1 VFDPELLATFLAVAE
16 TGSFTRAAERLGLS
30 QPTVSQHVQRLE
42 KATGRMLIDR
52 DTRQLR
58 LTDNG
63 DAMAGFARS
72 ILAAHAA
79 ADSYF
84 SGTAMRGRLRFGV
97 ADDLAITQLPS
108 ILRDFRQ
115 AYPQINLVLTVNT
128 STPLYRRLKAGQLDL
143 IFIKQSLNPALGQG
157 ETGHEEGDPVST
169 DELVWMGLDK
179 VELAPDDPVP
189 LIAYQDPSVSR
200 QMAIDA
206 LEAAGRVW
214 RITCN
219 TREVNGVLA
228 AVRAGLGVA
237 PFPRTLI
244 PADLVKVTNRHHL
257 PELGRVQF
265 SLLANPRAAAEP
277 VAALTRAIKGRNLH

>member
-1 VFDPELLATFLAVAE
+1 MFDPDLLATFLAVAD
-16 TGSFTRAAERLGLS
+16 TGSFTKAADRLGLS

-42 KATGRMLIDR
+42 KAAGRMLVDR
-52 DTRQLR
+52 DTRQVR

-63 DAMAGFARS
+63 DAMAGFART

-84 SGTAMRGRLRFGV
+84 SGTAMRGRLRFGA
-97 ADDLAITQLPS
+97 ADDLSITQLPS
-108 ILRDFRQ
+108 ILRDFRR
-115 AYPQINLVLTVNT
+115 AYPQINLELTV
-128 STPLYRRLKAGQLDL
+128 SQSGPLYRRLKAGLLDL
-143 IFIKQSLNPALGQG
+143 IFIKQLLGSG
-157 ETGHEEGDPVST
+157 EGDLVST
-169 DELVWMGLDK
+169 DDLVWMGLDK
-179 VELAPDDPVP
+179 TELGADDPVP
-189 LIAYQDPSVSR
+189 LIAYHDPSISR

-206 LEAAGRVW
+206 LEGAGRVW

-244 PADLVKVTNRHHL
+244 PSDLVKVTNRLGL
-257 PELGRVQF
+257 PELGRVEF
-265 SLLANPRAAAEP
+265 SLLANPGAAAEP
-277 VAALTRAIKGRNLH
+277 VAALTRAIMGRTLR

>member
-1 VFDPELLATFLAVAE
+1 MYAPSMFDPDLLATFLAVAE

-30 QPTVSQHVQRLE
+30 QPTVSQHVARLE
-42 KATGRMLIDR
+42 KAAGRMLVDR
-52 DTRQLR
+52 DTRQVR

-84 SGTAMRGRLRFGV
+84 SGTAMRGRLRFGA

-115 AYPQINLVLTVNT
+115 AYPQINLELTVSQ
-128 STPLYRRLKAGQLDL
+128 STPLHRRLKAGQLDL
-143 IFIKQSLNPALGQG
+143 IFIKQMAGSP
-157 ETGHEEGDPVST
+157 EGDRVST
-169 DELVWMGLDK
+169 DDLVWMGLDK
-179 VELAPDDPVP
+179 TELGPGDTVP
-189 LIAYQDPSVSR
+189 LIAYQDPSISR

-237 PFPRTLI
+237 PFPRTII
-244 PADLVKVTNRHHL
+244 PNDLVKVTNRLGL
-257 PELGRVQF
+257 PELGRVEF
-265 SLLANPRAAAEP
+265 SLLANPRASAEP
-277 VAALTRAIKGRNLH
+277 VAALTRAIMGRTLH

>member
-1 VFDPELLATFLAVAE
+1 MFDPDLLATFLAVVE

-42 KATGRMLIDR
+42 KAAGRVLIDR
-52 DTRQLR
+52 DTRQVR

-63 DAMAGFARS
+63 DAMAGFART

-84 SGTAMRGRLRFGV
+84 SGTAMRGRLRFGA
-97 ADDLAITQLPS
+97 ADDLALTQLPS

-115 AYPQINLVLTVNT
+115 AYPQINLELTVGQ
-128 STPLYRRLKAGQLDL
+128 SAPLARRLKAGQLDL
-143 IFIKQSLNPALGQG
+143 IFIKQNSGA
-157 ETGHEEGDPVST
+157 TDGDRVAVDSM
-169 DELVWMGLDK
+169 VWMGLDK
-179 VELAPDDPVP
+179 TELAPTDPVP
-189 LIAYQDPSVSR
+189 LIAYQDPSLSR

-206 LEAAGRVW
+206 LESAGRVW

-244 PADLVKVTNRHHL
+244 PADLVKVTNRLGL
-257 PELGRVQF
+257 PELGEVEF

-277 VAALTRAIKGRNLH
+277 VAALTRAIMGRTLH

>member
-1 VFDPELLATFLAVAE
+1 MYASIMFDPDLLATFLAVAE

-30 QPTVSQHVQRLE
+30 QPTVSQHVARLE
-42 KATGRMLIDR
+42 KAAGRMLVDR
-52 DTRQLR
+52 DTRQVR

-84 SGTAMRGRLRFGV
+84 SGTAMRGRLRFGA

-115 AYPQINLVLTVNT
+115 AYPQINLELTVSQ
-128 STPLYRRLKAGQLDL
+128 STPLHRRLKAGQLDL
-143 IFIKQSLNPALGQG
+143 IFIKQMAGSQG
-157 ETGHEEGDPVST
+157 GDRVST
-169 DELVWMGLDK
+169 DDLVWMGLDK
-179 VELAPDDPVP
+179 TVLGPDDTVP
-189 LIAYQDPSVSR
+189 LIAYQDPSISR

-237 PFPRTLI
+237 PFPRTII
-244 PADLVKVTNRHHL
+244 PNDLVKVTNRLGL
-257 PELGRVQF
+257 PELGQVEF

-277 VAALTRAIKGRNLH
+277 VAALTRTIMGRTLH

>member
-1 VFDPELLATFLAVAE
+1 MYARGVFDPDLLATFLAVAE
-16 TGSFTRAAERLGLS
+16 TRSFTRAAERLGLS
-30 QPTVSQHVQRLE
+30 QPTVSQHIARLE
-42 KATGRMLIDR
+42 RSAGRVLVDR
-52 DTRQLR
+52 DTRQVR

-84 SGTAMRGRLRFGV
+84 SGTAMRGRLRFGA

-115 AYPQINLVLTVNT
+115 SHPQINLELTV
-128 STPLYRRLKAGQLDL
+128 SQSAPLSRRLKAGQLDL
-143 IFIKQSLNPALGQG
+143 IFIKQAFGAG
-157 ETGHEEGDPVST
+157 EGDRVST
-169 DELVWMGLDK
+169 DDMVWMGLDK
-179 VELAPDDPVP
+179 TELGPGEPVP
-189 LIAYQDPSVSR
+189 LIAYQDPSISR
-200 QMAIDA
+200 RMAIDA
-206 LEAAGRVW
+206 LETAGRVW

-237 PFPRTLI
+237 PFPRTMI
-244 PADLVKVTNRHHL
+244 PNDLVKVTNRLGL
-257 PELGRVQF
+257 PELGQVEF

-277 VAALTRAIKGRNLH
+277 VAALSRAIMGRTLR

>member
-1 VFDPELLATFLAVAE
+1 MFDPDLLATFLAVAE

-30 QPTVSQHVQRLE
+30 QPTVSQHVARLE
-42 KATGRMLIDR
+42 KAAGRVLVDR
-52 DTRQLR
+52 DTRQVR

-63 DAMAGFARS
+63 DAMAGFART

-84 SGTAMRGRLRFGV
+84 SGTAMRGRLRFGA

-115 AYPQINLVLTVNT
+115 AYPQINLELTVSQ
-128 STPLYRRLKAGQLDL
+128 STPLHRRLKAGQLDL
-143 IFIKQSLNPALGQG
+143 IFIKQMAGSQ
-157 ETGHEEGDPVST
+157 EGDRVST
-169 DELVWMGLDK
+169 DDLVWMGLDK
-179 VELAPDDPVP
+179 TELGPDDTVP
-189 LIAYQDPSVSR
+189 LIAYQDPSISR

-237 PFPRTLI
+237 PFPRTII
-244 PADLVKVTNRHHL
+244 PNDLVKVTNRLGL
-257 PELGRVQF
+257 PELGQVEF
-265 SLLANPRAAAEP
+265 SLLSNPRAAAEP
-277 VAALTRAIKGRNLH
+277 VAALTRAIMGRTLH

>member
-1 VFDPELLATFLAVAE
+1 MYALSMFDPDLLATFLAVAE
-16 TGSFTRAAERLGLS
+16 TASFTRAGERLGLS
-30 QPTVSQHVQRLE
+30 QPTVSQHIARLE
-42 KATGRMLIDR
+42 KAAGRTLIDR
-52 DTRQLR
+52 DTRQVR

-108 ILRDFRQ
+108 ILRDFRRS
-115 AYPQINLVLTVNT
+115 YPQINLELTVGQ
-128 STPLYRRLKAGQLDL
+128 SGPLHRRLKAGQLDL
-143 IFIKQSLNPALGQG
+143 IFIKQALGSG
-157 ETGHEEGDPVST
+157 EGDRVST
-169 DELVWMGLDK
+169 DDLVWMGLDK
-179 VELAPDDPVP
+179 SELAPDDPVP
-189 LIAYQDPSVSR
+189 LIAYHDPSISR

-244 PADLVKVTNRHHL
+244 PNDLVKVTNRLGL
-257 PELGRVQF
+257 PELGRVEF
-265 SLLANPRAAAEP
+265 SLLANPTAAADP
-277 VAALTRAIKGRNLH
+277 VAALTRAIMGRTLH

>member
-1 VFDPELLATFLAVAE
+1 MFDPDLLATFLAVAE

-30 QPTVSQHVQRLE
+30 QPTVSQHVARLE
-42 KATGRMLIDR
+42 RAAGRTLVDR
-52 DTRQLR
+52 DTRQVR

-84 SGTAMRGRLRFGV
+84 TGTAMRGRLRFGA

-115 AYPQINLVLTVNT
+115 AYPQINLELTV
-128 STPLYRRLKAGQLDL
+128 SQSAPLYRRLKAGQLDL
-143 IFIKQSLNPALGQG
+143 IFIKQMAGSPD
-157 ETGHEEGDPVST
+157 GDRVST
-169 DELVWMGLDK
+169 DDLVWMGLDK
-179 VELAPDDPVP
+179 TNLGPNDPVP
-189 LIAYQDPSVSR
+189 LIAYQDPSISK

-237 PFPRTLI
+237 PFPRTII
-244 PADLVKVTNRHHL
+244 PNDLVKVTNRLGL
-257 PELGRVQF
+257 PELGQVEF
-265 SLLANPRAAAEP
+265 SLLSNPRAAAEP
-277 VAALTRAIKGRNLH
+277 IAALTRAIMGRTLH

>member
-1 VFDPELLATFLAVAE
+1 MFDPDLLATFLAVAE

-30 QPTVSQHVQRLE
+30 QPTVSQHVARLE
-42 KATGRMLIDR
+42 KAAGRVLVDR
-52 DTRQLR
+52 DTRQVR

-63 DAMAGFARS
+63 DAMAGFART

-84 SGTAMRGRLRFGV
+84 SGTAMRGRLRFGA

-115 AYPQINLVLTVNT
+115 AYPQINLELTVSQ
-128 STPLYRRLKAGQLDL
+128 STPLHRRLKAGQLDL
-143 IFIKQSLNPALGQG
+143 IFIKQMAGSQ
-157 ETGHEEGDPVST
+157 EGDRVST
-169 DELVWMGLDK
+169 DDLVWMGLDK
-179 VELAPDDPVP
+179 TELNPDDTVP
-189 LIAYQDPSVSR
+189 LIAYQDPSISR

-237 PFPRTLI
+237 PFPRTII
-244 PADLVKVTNRHHL
+244 PNDLVKVTNRLGL
-257 PELGRVQF
+257 PELGQVEF
-265 SLLANPRAAAEP
+265 SLLSNPRAAAEP
-277 VAALTRAIKGRNLH
+277 VAALTRAIMGRTLH

>member
-1 VFDPELLATFLAVAE
+1 MFDPDLLATFLAVAE
-16 TGSFTRAAERLGLS
+16 TGSFTRAGERLGLS
-30 QPTVSQHVQRLE
+30 QPTVSQQVARLE
-42 KATGRMLIDR
+42 KTAGRTLVDR
-52 DTRQLR
+52 DTRQVR

-79 ADSYF
+79 AESYF
-84 SGTAMRGRLRFGV
+84 RGTAMRGRLRFGA

-115 AYPQINLVLTVNT
+115 AYPQINLELTV
-128 STPLYRRLKAGQLDL
+128 SQSAPLLRRLKAGQLDL
-143 IFIKQSLNPALGQG
+143 IFIKQMAGSP
-157 ETGHEEGDPVST
+157 EGDRVSS
-169 DELVWMGLDK
+169 DDLVWMGLEK
-179 VELAPDDPVP
+179 TELAPDDPVP
-189 LIAYQDPSVSR
+189 LIAYQDPSISR

-237 PFPRTLI
+237 PFPRTII
-244 PADLVKVTNRHHL
+244 PNDLVKVTNRLGL
-257 PELGRVQF
+257 PELGRVEF
-265 SLLANPRAAAEP
+265 SLLANPLAAAEA
-277 VAALTRAIKGRNLH
+277 VAALSRTIMGRTLH

>member
-1 VFDPELLATFLAVAE
+1 MFDPDLLATFLAVAE

-42 KATGRMLIDR
+42 KAAKRTLIDR
-52 DTRQLR
+52 DTRQVR

-84 SGTAMRGRLRFGV
+84 SGTAMRGRLRFGA

-115 AYPQINLVLTVNT
+115 AYPQINLELTVGQ
-128 STPLYRRLKAGQLDL
+128 STPLYRKLKAGQLDL
-143 IFIKQSLNPALGQG
+143 IFIKQNSGSA
-157 ETGHEEGDPVST
+157 EGDRVST
-169 DELVWMGLDK
+169 DSMVWMGLDK
-179 VELAPDDPVP
+179 TELAPNDPVP
-189 LIAYQDPSVSR
+189 LIAYQDPSLSR
-200 QMAIDA
+200 QLAIDA
-206 LEAAGRVW
+206 LESAGRVW

-244 PADLVKVTNRHHL
+244 PADLVKVTNRLGL
-257 PELGRVQF
+257 PELGEVEF
-265 SLLANPRAAAEP
+265 SLLSNPRAAADP
-277 VAALTRAIKGRNLH
+277 VAALTRAIMGRTLH

>member
-1 VFDPELLATFLAVAE
+1 
-16 TGSFTRAAERLGLS
+16 
-30 QPTVSQHVQRLE
+30 VSQHVAKLE
-42 KATGRMLIDR
+42 KAAGRVLVDR
-52 DTRQLR
+52 DTRQVR

-84 SGTAMRGRLRFGV
+84 SGTAMRGRLRFGA

-115 AYPQINLVLTVNT
+115 AYPQINLELTVSQ
-128 STPLYRRLKAGQLDL
+128 STPLHRRLKAGQLDL
-143 IFIKQSLNPALGQG
+143 IFIKQMAGSQ
-157 ETGHEEGDPVST
+157 EGDRVSS
-169 DELVWMGLDK
+169 DDLVWMGLDK
-179 VELAPDDPVP
+179 TELAPDDPVP
-189 LIAYQDPSVSR
+189 LIAYQDPSISR

-237 PFPRTLI
+237 PFPRTII
-244 PADLVKVTNRHHL
+244 PNDLVKVTNRLGL
-257 PELGRVQF
+257 PELGQVEF

-277 VAALTRAIKGRNLH
+277 VAALTRAIMGRTLH

>member
-1 VFDPELLATFLAVAE
+1 MYASSMFDPDLLATFLAVAE
-16 TGSFTRAAERLGLS
+16 TGSFTRAAERLGVS
-30 QPTVSQHVQRLE
+30 QPTVSQHVARLE
-42 KATGRMLIDR
+42 KAAGRILVDR
-52 DTRQLR
+52 DTRQVR

-84 SGTAMRGRLRFGV
+84 SGTAMRGRLRFGA

-115 AYPQINLVLTVNT
+115 AYPQINLELTVSQ
-128 STPLYRRLKAGQLDL
+128 STPLHRRLKAGQLDL
-143 IFIKQSLNPALGQG
+143 IFIKQMAGSP
-157 ETGHEEGDPVST
+157 EGDRVST
-169 DELVWMGLDK
+169 DDLVWMGLDK
-179 VELAPDDPVP
+179 TELAPDDPVP
-189 LIAYQDPSVSR
+189 LIAYQDPSISK

-206 LEAAGRVW
+206 LEEAGRVW

-237 PFPRTLI
+237 PFPRTII
-244 PADLVKVTNRHHL
+244 PNDLVKVTNRLGL
-257 PELGRVQF
+257 PELGQVEF

-277 VAALTRAIKGRNLH
+277 VAALTRTIMGRTLH

>member
-1 VFDPELLATFLAVAE
+1 MFDPDLLATFLAVAE

-30 QPTVSQHVQRLE
+30 QPTVSQHVARLE
-42 KATGRMLIDR
+42 KAAGRMLVDR
-52 DTRQLR
+52 DTRQVR

-84 SGTAMRGRLRFGV
+84 SGTAMRGRLRFGA

-115 AYPQINLVLTVNT
+115 AYPQINLELTVSQ
-128 STPLYRRLKAGQLDL
+128 STPLHRRLKAGQLDL
-143 IFIKQSLNPALGQG
+143 IFIKQMAGSQG
-157 ETGHEEGDPVST
+157 GDRVST
-169 DELVWMGLDK
+169 DDLVWMGLDK
-179 VELAPDDPVP
+179 TVLGPDDTVP
-189 LIAYQDPSVSR
+189 LIAYQDPSISR

-237 PFPRTLI
+237 PFPRTII
-244 PADLVKVTNRHHL
+244 PNDLVKVTNRLGL
-257 PELGRVQF
+257 PELGQVEF

-277 VAALTRAIKGRNLH
+277 VAALTRTIMGRTLH

>member
-1 VFDPELLATFLAVAE
+1 MFDPDLLATFLAVAE
-16 TGSFTRAAERLGLS
+16 TGSFTRAAERLRLS
-30 QPTVSQHVQRLE
+30 QPTVSQHVARLE
-42 KATGRMLIDR
+42 KAAGRVLVDR
-52 DTRQLR
+52 DTRQVR

-84 SGTAMRGRLRFGV
+84 SGTAMRGRLRFGA

-115 AYPQINLVLTVNT
+115 AYPQINLELTVSQ
-128 STPLYRRLKAGQLDL
+128 STPLHRRLKAGQLDL
-143 IFIKQSLNPALGQG
+143 IFIKQMAGSQ
-157 ETGHEEGDPVST
+157 EGDRVSS
-169 DELVWMGLDK
+169 DDLVWMGLDK
-179 VELAPDDPVP
+179 TELAPDDPVP
-189 LIAYQDPSVSR
+189 LIAYQDPSISR

-237 PFPRTLI
+237 PFPRTII
-244 PADLVKVTNRHHL
+244 PNDLVKVTNRLGL
-257 PELGRVQF
+257 PELGQVEF

-277 VAALTRAIKGRNLH
+277 VAALTRAIMGRTLH

>member
-1 VFDPELLATFLAVAE
+1 MFDPDLLATFLAVAD

-30 QPTVSQHVQRLE
+30 QPTVSQHVARLE
-42 KATGRMLIDR
+42 KAAGRTLVDR
-52 DTRQLR
+52 DTRQVR

-115 AYPQINLVLTVNT
+115 AYPQINLELTV
-128 STPLYRRLKAGQLDL
+128 SQSGPLYRRLKAGLLDL
-143 IFIKQSLNPALGQG
+143 IFIKQALGAA
-157 ETGHEEGDPVST
+157 EGDRVST
-169 DELVWMGLDK
+169 DDLVWMGLDK
-179 VELAPDDPVP
+179 AELGVDDPVP
-189 LIAYQDPSVSR
+189 LIAYHDPSISR

-206 LEAAGRVW
+206 LEGAGRVW

-244 PADLVKVTNRHHL
+244 PNDLVKVTNRLGL
-257 PELGRVQF
+257 PELGRVEF
-265 SLLANPRAAAEP
+265 SLLANPAAAAEP
-277 VAALTRAIKGRNLH
+277 IAALARAIMGRTLH

>member
-1 VFDPELLATFLAVAE
+1 MFDPDLLATFLAVAE

-30 QPTVSQHVQRLE
+30 QPTVSQHVARLE
-42 KATGRMLIDR
+42 KAAGRMLVDR
-52 DTRQLR
+52 DTRQVR

-72 ILAAHAA
+72 ILAAHAL

-84 SGTAMRGRLRFGV
+84 SGTAMRGRLRFGA

-115 AYPQINLVLTVNT
+115 AYPQINLELTV
-128 STPLYRRLKAGQLDL
+128 SQSAPLHRRLKAGQLDL
-143 IFIKQSLNPALGQG
+143 IFIKQMAGSP
-157 ETGHEEGDPVST
+157 EGDRVSS
-169 DELVWMGLDK
+169 DDLVWMGLDK
-179 VELAPDDPVP
+179 TELGPGDTVP
-189 LIAYQDPSVSR
+189 LIAYQDPSISR

-237 PFPRTLI
+237 PFPRTII
-244 PADLVKVTNRHHL
+244 PNDLVKVTNRLQL
-257 PELGRVQF
+257 PELGQVEF
-265 SLLANPRAAAEP
+265 SLLSNPRAAAEP
-277 VAALTRAIKGRNLH
+277 VAALTRAIMGRTLH